1 MNILV
6 TNLASTVTENDLRTA
21 FSGFGTVIDAVILK
35 NKITGKSLGR
45 ANVFI
50 VPERAGNQA
59 IETLDK
65 VVLRGKPMKV
75 RQCVF
80 RSKDER
86 RNRGKRWADA
96 DRRRAPERRDTKSTT
111 DEKPETSTRI
121 TADRA

>member
-86 RNRGKRWADA
+86 RNRGKRWANA

>member
-1 MNILV
+1 
-6 TNLASTVTENDLRTA
+6 LASTVTENDLRTA